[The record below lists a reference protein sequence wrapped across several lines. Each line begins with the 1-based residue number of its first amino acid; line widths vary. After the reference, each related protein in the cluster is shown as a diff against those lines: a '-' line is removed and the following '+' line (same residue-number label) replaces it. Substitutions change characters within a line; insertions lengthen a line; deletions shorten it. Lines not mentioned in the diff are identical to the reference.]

1 MQYETFDGV
10 TSTPLTPYKAQ
21 SLTTYQPSPLE
32 PIEGRR
38 VVGYE
43 RYGGDLLVPVYE
55 ALPVTAQPVALR
67 DLTPAPLIDPV
78 AQRVLAGGIGAGATG
93 AGVGWGVGQ
102 AFAGIAAFGGVT
114 SLAVIA
120 ALLLVARLGGSR
132 TQIHNETHVTNTNRW
147 FGKSNTPSHQG

>member
-1 MQYETFDGV
+1 MTLPDRRPTTIGQ
-10 TSTPLTPYKAQ
+10 P
-21 SLTTYQPSPLE
+21 TYQPTPIAY
-32 PIEGRR
+32 PIEPYRPGPIA
-38 VVGYE
+38 Y
-43 RYGGDLLVPVYE
+43 VPDPYNPSNSVAVPAEYVQAPAVY
-55 ALPVTAQPVALR
+55 QPR
-67 DLTPAPLIDPV
+67 DLTPQPLFDPV
-78 AQRVLAGGIGAGATG
+78 AQRVMAGGIGAGAAG

-147 FGKSNTPSHQG
+147 LGRSTTNTHQR